1 MNRNNLKLPVQLTRI
16 IAVNWYGFNQV
27 LDVTGNLLVTG
38 DYGAGKS
45 ALLDLIQRV
54 LLGSHARFNRA
65 ATGDASKRQLKGYCL
80 CDTNTATD
88 AAEEFGRDQVVTFI
102 GLEFTWPG
110 GKKRQTWGQRIE
122 FESPSSRPSLLYFN
136 YPDRFDLNHACDE
149 EGNFLDEAPFRA
161 WLKREGADVWDRE
174 ESYLDNLAH
183 SGNLNF
189 NLKLLLKTLP
199 ESLAFQRIPKFDE
212 FIRERLLAET
222 PLQIDEVRRSLEVH
236 EDYARKL
243 KRFEDQ
249 LVFLKEIARHHEA
262 QLVAEKQ
269 SRLMR
274 VLEKDFEF
282 RRAVES
288 RELAAEMLISLRS
301 QAEKE
306 QSDLREA
313 VVLRDAAK
321 IALDSTRVLLTKE
334 GGDELLSLRN
344 QEKELGKNIT
354 AMTQRRNDTLSQL
367 RERGAAW
374 QRWLQLG
381 RQLPGGLL
389 ANILEPRADLLSAI
403 LTGNVESGIA
413 ALPDLAAH
421 FNNVRIKATTE
432 QGTCSSKVT
441 TLTREVNALKEDV
454 RKLESNR
461 THGDFPLR
469 DYLEKKLPHV
479 TDGFGPEQLCR
490 LTEVKPSEERW
501 RPALELF
508 LRNNRFAL
516 ILDAQRHRLA
526 QQLLDKDFDRETR
539 REPLVDPE
547 EAQKLE
553 ARVLSNSLAEKVT
566 ATHPVARAFLDHLL
580 GGVICVESS
589 DQFKGKTRAITENAV
604 LWNRPV
610 TTKLG
615 RVTDFEPVVGV
626 KGLEAIKQRKL
637 KLLAEKSDEFE
648 KAKDASERLTRWIEG
663 GEQLQLGSAVL
674 PSVADGFAQLETTKR
689 DQAAVKKQI
698 EVMASPELDKRVT
711 DVQELDGE
719 HTKLVAKVALLENT
733 DTAKKIR
740 NQEQIH
746 STAQT
751 AEDTKRLNL
760 EETITKFGQGLPS
773 SVRDEHADPL
783 LKQYRGWEERIKK
796 TVELRGEEETK
807 ATDARGEKVRQR
819 SLLRQQF
826 TEFSRFNENDNG
838 NDDYDSERRMLEEQ
852 KVEEYRC
859 KSEASRKDWED
870 RLKQHVLGELKR
882 RTDQV
887 VTDIKQLNASI
898 DEPIGRNRYRIFWEQ
913 RNDSDF
919 DQLWKLLK
927 NGLEMT
933 DPLSAAIRDPEI
945 ENAKAKLMD
954 ALKSPPDSPLRQR
967 LDYREYFKFDMKS
980 KDTSLPEDTGWISLT
995 RHSGKMSGG
1004 ENQSPFFLGMLAAFL
1019 RAYHRA
1025 EPGSISRRDTLGIV
1039 AMDEAFSKL
1048 SGNGVEN
1055 CMNTANVLGL
1065 QLVLAMPD
1073 KDAPSALRGANTIL
1087 MITIEKKIGPDGRV
1101 IIENWAHPARASD
1114 TLAEL
1119 ES

>member
-1 MNRNNLKLPVQLTRI
+1 MNRNNLKQPVQLTRI

-27 LDVTGNLLVTG
+27 LDITGNLLVTG

-45 ALLDLIQRV
+45 ALLDLVQRV

-88 AAEEFGRDQVVTFI
+88 AAEAFGRDQVVTFI

-122 FESPSSRPSLLYFN
+122 FESPSSRPALLYFN
-136 YPDRFDLNHACDE
+136 FPDRFDLNHACDQD
-149 EGNFLDEAPFRA
+149 GNFLDEAPFRA

-222 PLQIDEVRRSLEVH
+222 PLQIEEVRRSLEVH

-243 KRFEDQ
+243 KRFEEQ
-249 LVFLKEIARHHEA
+249 LVFLKEIARHHDG
-262 QLVAEKQ
+262 QLAAEKQ
-269 SRLMR
+269 ARLMR
-274 VLEKDFEF
+274 ILEKEFEF

-288 RELAAEMLISLRS
+288 REFAADLLVSLRS

-313 VVLRDAAK
+313 TKCRDAAK

-334 GGDELLSLRN
+334 GGDELLRLRN
-344 QEKELGKNIT
+344 EEKELGKSIV
-354 AMTQRRNDTLSQL
+354 AMTQRRNDTLGQL
-367 RERGAAW
+367 RDRGTAW
-374 QRWLQLG
+374 QRWVQLG
-381 RQLPGGLL
+381 RQLPGALL
-389 ANILEPRADLLSAI
+389 ADTLEPSADLLSAI
-403 LTGNVESGIA
+403 VSGNVESGIA
-413 ALPDLAAH
+413 ALPALAEH
-421 FNNVRIKATTE
+421 FNNVRVKATTE
-432 QGTCSSKVT
+432 QIACSSKVNSMA
-441 TLTREVNALKEDV
+441 REVNALKEDIA
-454 RKLESNR
+454 KLESNR

-469 DYLEKKLPHV
+469 DYLEKKLPRV
-479 TDGFGPEQLCR
+479 ADGFGPEQLCR
-490 LTEVKPSEERW
+490 LTEVKPTEECW
-501 RPALELF
+501 RAALELF

-516 ILDAQRHRLA
+516 ILDPQRHRVA

-553 ARVLSNSLAEKVT
+553 SRVLPNSLAEKVT

-580 GGVICVESS
+580 GGVICVESP

-626 KGLEAIKQRKL
+626 KGLEAIKQRKI
-637 KLLAEKSDEFE
+637 KLLAEKSDDLA
-648 KAKDASERLTRWIEG
+648 KAKDASERLTRWLEA
-663 GEQLQLGSAVL
+663 GEQVQLGSTAL
-674 PSVADGFAQLETTKR
+674 PSAADGFAQLDTAKR
-689 DQAAVKKQI
+689 DQIVLKKQI
-698 EVMASPELDKRVT
+698 EVLSSPELDKRVAE
-711 DVQELDGE
+711 VQQLERDY
-719 HTKLVAKVALLENT
+719 TSFASKVTLLENT

-740 NQEQIH
+740 DQQQKH
-746 STAQT
+746 SSAQT
-751 AEDTKRLNL
+751 LEAAKRLNL
-760 EETITKFGQGLPS
+760 EEAMTKFGEGLPS
-773 SVRDEHADPL
+773 SVREEHAAL
-783 LKQYRGWEERIKK
+783 ILNQFNGWEERIRE
-796 TVELRGEEETK
+796 TVGLRGVQETN
-807 ATDARGEKVRQR
+807 ATAARGEKVRQR

-826 TEFSRFNENDNG
+826 TEFSRFNENEDS
-838 NDDYDSERRMLEEQ
+838 NDDYDSERRVLEDQ

-887 VTDIKQLNASI
+887 VSDIKQLNASI

-913 RNDSDF
+913 RHDSDF

-945 ENAKAKLMD
+945 ENAKAKLME
-954 ALKSPPDSPLRQR
+954 ALKSPTDSPLRQR
-967 LDYREYFKFDMKS
+967 LDYREFFKFDMKS

-1025 EPGSISRRDTLGIV
+1025 EPGSLSRRDTLGIV
-1039 AMDEAFSKL
+1039 
-1048 SGNGVEN
+1048 
-1055 CMNTANVLGL
+1055 
-1065 QLVLAMPD
+1065 
-1073 KDAPSALRGANTIL
+1073 
-1087 MITIEKKIGPDGRV
+1087 
-1101 IIENWAHPARASD
+1101 
-1114 TLAEL
+1114 
-1119 ES
+1119 